1 MDEVLYGKDNGLA
14 TITINRP
21 ARRNSL
27 TEQVVNM
34 IRSSLAR
41 ANHDPEI
48 RAIVFTGEGNTVF
61 CAGGD
66 LGREAAE
73 SGHIARYDA
82 NKQLAELFTDIKNLS
97 KPLIA
102 KVNGHALGAG
112 FAILLACD
120 MVVAAN
126 DVRLGCPELKV
137 GLFPMFTM
145 VHLTR
150 HLGPK
155 QALEMMITAQQ
166 INAVEAERMG
176 LINYA
181 VSREELDSKT
191 SELVEKIKD
200 FSPIAIRL
208 GRETFNATNEMDFSQ
223 ALELAL
229 SNLSLNL
236 STEDAK
242 EGTKAFL
249 KKRKPVWSGK

>member
-1 MDEVLYGKDNGLA
+1 MDEVLYGKDSGIA

-27 TEQVVNM
+27 TQQVVNM

-48 RAIVFTGEGNTVF
+48 NVIVFTGEGSTVF

-66 LGREAAE
+66 LGRESAE
-73 SGHIARYDA
+73 SGNIARHDA
-82 NKQLAELFTDIKNLS
+82 NKQLAELFSDIKDLG
-97 KPLIA
+97 KPLIGR
-102 KVNGHALGAG
+102 VNGHALGAG

-120 MVVAAN
+120 LVVASD

-137 GLFPMFTM
+137 GLFPMLTM

-155 QALEMMITAQQ
+155 SALEMMLTAQQ

-181 VSREELDSKT
+181 VPRDELDSKT
-191 SELVEKIKD
+191 TELVEKIKD

-208 GRETFNATNEMDFSQ
+208 GRETFTSAEELNFSQ
-223 ALELAL
+223 ALDLAL

-236 STEDAK
+236 GTEDAK
-242 EGTKAFL
+242 EGTRAFL
-249 KKRKPVWSGK
+249 KKRKPVWLGK